1 MKSVNSTMYW
11 KIVIAGLVGLSTVV
25 NAGLNDHKEIDNCPV
40 GYAMTTYVVTTTF
53 VKNSTTAV
61 NEWATNLPGAND
73 GQATSTQVTISTLP
87 SSTPSVDETNKNA
100 SGLTPTSAEASPLPS
115 VKVEP
120 SQSSASS
127 PPVSP
132 SPLAGGVLH
141 GQATSYEGGDVDG
154 TCMFSTADYTLP
166 AGIYGAALSVDNWD
180 NAALCGACL
189 SVVGPG
195 GKSVKIMVS
204 PKSIPI
210 TSGIHY
216 QSDSNILR
224 LLILY

>member
-1 MKSVNSTMYW
+1 M
-11 KIVIAGLVGLSTVV
+11 V
-25 NAGLNDHKEIDNCPV
+25 NAGPNDHKEIDNCPV
-40 GYAMTTYVVTTTF
+40 GYAMTTYVVTTTS
-53 VKNSTTAV
+53 VKNSTTVV
-61 NEWATNLPGAND
+61 NEWATSLPGAND
-73 GQATSTQVTISTLP
+73 GQATSTQVTISTLS

-100 SGLTPTSAEASPLPS
+100 SGSAPTSAETSPLPS

-120 SQSSASS
+120 SQGSASS

-180 NAALCGACL
+180 SAALCGACL

-204 PKSIPI
+204 LKSIPI

-224 LLILY
+224 SLLLY